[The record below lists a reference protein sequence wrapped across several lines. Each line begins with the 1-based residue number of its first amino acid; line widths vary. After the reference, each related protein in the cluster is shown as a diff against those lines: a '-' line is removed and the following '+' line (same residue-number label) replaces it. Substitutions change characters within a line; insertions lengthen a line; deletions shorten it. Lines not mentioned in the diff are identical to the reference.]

1 MNLADVVVIA
11 VIIAFAFIGIR
22 HGFIKTVFKLG
33 SFFISVLVAV
43 KFYPAVAELLMKSSI
58 YTELKASILK
68 HILAGNP
75 GTSIE
80 NAAQAQQ
87 AARSIIESLS
97 LPGFIKDMLF
107 SGSES
112 KLLDYSKLAESVS
125 DELAGLAISVLSLV
139 LLFIAVRI
147 LLFFGSFIL
156 SGLAKLPV
164 LKQLDKA
171 GGLALGAVEGL
182 LTVYILLALLTLFGS
197 SEWFAPIHDAISQS
211 LMAGYLYENNFIVRY
226 VSKGP
231 FR

>member
-1 MNLADVVVIA
+1 MNVADVVVIA
-11 VIIAFAFIGIR
+11 AIVAFAFIGVR
-22 HGFIKTVFKLG
+22 HGFMKTVFKLG

-43 KFYPAVAELLMKSSI
+43 KFYPTVAELLMKSSI

-68 HILAGNP
+68 HILVSNP
-75 GTSIE
+75 ESNIE
-80 NAAQAQQ
+80 NAAQA
-87 AARSIIESLS
+87 SK
-97 LPGFIKDMLF
+97 LPGVSLKACPCRFIKDMLF

-125 DELAGLAISVLSLV
+125 DELAGLVISVLSLV

-182 LTVYILLALLTLFGS
+182 LTVYILLAMLTLFS
-197 SEWFAPIHDAISQS
+197 SSKWFAPIHDAISQS
-211 LMAGYLYENNFIVRY
+211 LIAGYLYENNFIVRY
-226 VSKGP
+226 VLREP
-231 FR
+231 IY

>member
-1 MNLADVVVIA
+1 MNVADVVVIA
-11 VIIAFAFIGIR
+11 AIVAFAFIGVR
-22 HGFIKTVFKLG
+22 HGFMKTVFKLG

-43 KFYPAVAELLMKSSI
+43 KFYPMVAELLMKSSI

-68 HILAGNP
+68 HILASNP
-75 GTSIE
+75 ESNIE

-87 AARSIIESLS
+87 ATRGIIESLS

-125 DELAGLAISVLSLV
+125 GELAGLVISVFSLV

-147 LLFFGSFIL
+147 LLFFEVLSCRTGSCRCSNSL
-156 SGLAKLPV
+156 TR
-164 LKQLDKA
+164 Q
-171 GGLALGAVEGL
+171 GLALGAVEGL